1 MDHLELLKQTWQ
13 NREQELPQ
21 LSYQDIYQMLLKK
34 SSSIVKWIF
43 FISIGELIFWT
54 VLAFFV
60 PESTKE
66 INNGIGLK
74 DTFII
79 INIIHYTIF
88 AVFIYLFYKN
98 YRSIR
103 VTDTIKKLMKSILST
118 RRTVKYFVIYN
129 VGASILLLIG
139 VNIYYYTKKE
149 QLYELMVEN
158 FEGYSASPQES
169 FTSVFFISQL
179 IFGVVLV
186 GLILLFYRIIYGILL
201 KRLKRNYNELRK
213 IEI

>member
-1 MDHLELLKQTWQ
+1 MDNLELLKQTWQ
-13 NREQELPQ
+13 NREQELPK

-60 PESTKE
+60 PESSKE
-66 INNGIGLK
+66 INNSIGLK

-79 INIIHYTIF
+79 INIIHYAIF

-158 FEGYSASPQES
+158 FEGYGAIPQES

>member
-1 MDHLELLKQTWQ
+1 MDNLELLKQTWQ
-13 NREQELPQ
+13 NREQELPE

-54 VLAFFV
+54 ILAFFV
-60 PESTKE
+60 PESSRE
-66 INNGIGLK
+66 INNSIGLK
-74 DTFII
+74 ETFIVV
-79 INIIHYTIF
+79 NIIHYTIF

-98 YRSIR
+98 YRSIQ
-103 VTDTIKKLMKSILST
+103 VTDTVKKLMKSILST
-118 RRTVKYFVIYN
+118 RQTVKYFVIYN
-129 VGASILLLIG
+129 VGASVLLLIG

-158 FEGYSASPQES
+158 FEGYSAIPQES

-179 IFGVVLV
+179 IFGVVLI
-186 GLILLFYRIIYGILL
+186 GLILLFYRIIYGILM

-213 IEI
+213 IEV

>member
-158 FEGYSASPQES
+158 FEGYSAIPQES

>member
-1 MDHLELLKQTWQ
+1 MDNLELLKQTWQ
-13 NREQELPQ
+13 NREQELPK

-60 PESTKE
+60 PESSKE

-103 VTDTIKKLMKSILST
+103 VTDTIKKLMRSILST

-129 VGASILLLIG
+129 VGASIILLIG

-149 QLYELMVEN
+149 QLYKLMVEN
-158 FEGYSASPQES
+158 FEGYGAIPQES

>member
-13 NREQELPQ
+13 NREQELPK

-60 PESTKE
+60 PESSKE
-66 INNGIGLK
+66 INNSIGLK

-79 INIIHYTIF
+79 INIIHYAIF

-158 FEGYSASPQES
+158 FEGYGAIPQES